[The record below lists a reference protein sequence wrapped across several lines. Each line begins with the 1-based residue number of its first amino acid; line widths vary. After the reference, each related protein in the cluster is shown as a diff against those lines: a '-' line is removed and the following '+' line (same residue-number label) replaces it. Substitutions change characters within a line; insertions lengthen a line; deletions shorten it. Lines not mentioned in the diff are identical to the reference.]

1 MPKAPSAKAT
11 DWNEYYRRER
21 FLLRFTQPFIFG
33 ALLRA
38 LKIYSVPHP
47 VVVELGGAG
56 GGVFD
61 AVRLTLH
68 PAAYHV
74 VDTNEY
80 GLNLIRE
87 KTGGGSVFLHLQDA
101 RNPALDLSADVV
113 FSTGLIEHFDEEGTR
128 KAIRSH
134 LTLLKPGGVAVITF
148 PTPTFLYRISRGI
161 SEFAGKWI
169 FHDERP
175 LRMPEIRAAI
185 EGAGIL
191 LDERLIW
198 QTPWTQEIVVI
209 RRLTS
214 SETAIVPPASASSSI
229 ASSLDTENPSPC
241 GFVVVLQTCNPG
253 GEMAAT
259 VRELAGAGFAGIV
272 VVDDGGSPGC
282 EFGEAARIAG
292 VIVCGHA
299 VALGRGASF
308 LTGIQQALYSF
319 PEIAGVVTAAA
330 GDRAA
335 DIVQIALAAVGH
347 PGAMILG
354 ARVTAPGRA
363 RVAARK
369 LLRLLAG
376 ATVVTDASSP
386 LRAIPAAFA
395 RELLERDVPG
405 DKFERDAL
413 FAARHRSIA
422 IVEEAIE
429 IEPTETAHT
438 ANPPPS
444 LRAWMALLRFGS
456 PPVLSSVLWLLLL
469 VPVAAECFGFRS
481 THLLAQIRWNSEGAV
496 RFRNYT
502 LAFAAITFAG
512 LFARRWF
519 LPAVSLGMVA
529 CTIFAV
535 GAAPPAAVLFFV
547 FSTTVLGRLT
557 LGESIEGPLAFLAG
571 TALWI
576 PAMYLTATL
585 PIHYP
590 GVYLAALV
598 LPVALGR
605 RHARRLG
612 LEWFD
617 LFRPTRLA
625 APAEMLAFAGLAFVV
640 AACWLVVL
648 KPENSTDGLA
658 MHLTI
663 PASIAL
669 HHAYSIDFRRF
680 VWAVM
685 PMGADFSYA
694 VVYMLGG
701 EFAARLLNLAM
712 LVTIAALV
720 FRGARAF
727 VSRPA
732 ALLLTAICIS
742 TPIVYLVTG
751 SLFVEN
757 FVAAMVLGG
766 LIALWRF
773 HQTHAAG
780 YLMLTAVLLGT
791 AIALKVG
798 AVAAGLMGLG
808 YLIWEVWR
816 SRPPWH
822 APGIEERP
830 VARSA
835 AFAAMVVLLLL
846 GSIPYAKAWRLTGNP
861 LFPYETAMFKS
872 PLVNGRDIQD
882 ARFSQPLDWS
892 TPFQLTFHTNLYQ
905 EGQAGS
911 MGFQYLLFL
920 PLTVAAFFALRSFE
934 GRSAI
939 VIGGVSALIVAGAR
953 PNARYFYFALPP
965 LTLGAAAALSWV
977 RDRQPLVY
985 RAALAAG
992 LAAAS
997 FNVWFLPCADW
1008 YNRDFYSA
1016 PLFSASGRATY
1027 MHTTSGAVREV
1038 IAWINRNNRTKP
1050 VVFTDGSY
1058 IAGLIAPVY
1067 ANHWHD
1073 YSFTM
1078 QVQATHLPDGLYRL
1092 FSRDGIAEMV
1102 VDRRHTDRQEAVTEL
1117 ISACGVPE
1125 FAAGP
1130 FVAMKLRPDCE
1141 GALREIPI
1149 PICSPGETLR
1159 RGNYDESD
1167 PRIVFAGKWT
1177 ASRQFTAAFGQSIT
1191 FSNVP
1196 GSTACFAMEGT
1207 GFDYIHARA
1216 YNRGRAEILV
1226 DGKPKTKF
1234 DLYSPGIEWQSRSS
1248 VRGLPPGRHVIDIR
1262 ALPEKSDAAT
1272 DFYIDLDR
1280 IVVY

>member
-1 MPKAPSAKAT
+1 MPKAP

-61 AVRLTLH
+61 AVRRTLH

-161 SEFAGKWI
+161 SEFAGKRI

-175 LRMPEIRAAI
+175 LQMPEIRAAI

-209 RRLTS
+209 RKPSS
-214 SETAIVPPASASSSI
+214 SETSILPPASASSPI
-229 ASSLDTENPSPC
+229 ASSLDMENPSPRRL
-241 GFVVVLQTCNPG
+241 VVVLQACNPD
-253 GEMAAT
+253 GEMAAM

-272 VVDDGGSPGC
+272 VVDDGSAPGC
-282 EFGEAARIAG
+282 EPEFGEVARIAG
-292 VIVCGHA
+292 VLVCGHA
-299 VALGRGASF
+299 VALGRVASWQ
-308 LTGIQQALYSF
+308 TGMHRALYSF
-319 PEIAGVVTAAA
+319 PEIAGVVTAAV
-330 GDRAA
+330 GDRPA
-335 DIVQIALAAVGH
+335 DIMQIARTAARC
-347 PGAMILG
+347 PNAMILG
-354 ARVTAPGRA
+354 GHAAAPGMAHPASR
-363 RVAARK
+363 
-369 LLRLLAG
+369 RLLQLFAG
-376 ATVVTDASSP
+376 VSVSNVSSP
-386 LRAIPAAFA
+386 LRAIPAPFA
-395 RELLERDVPG
+395 RKLLERDVPSNEF
-405 DKFERDAL
+405 DLDAVL
-413 FAARHRSIA
+413 AAGRESVA

-429 IEPTETAHT
+429 GESTKTKKVPV
-438 ANPPPS
+438 ANPLAS

-456 PPVLSSVLWLLLL
+456 SRAVPALLWLLLL
-469 VPVAAECFGFRS
+469 APLAAEYFGFRS
-481 THLLAQIRWNSEGAV
+481 TPLLRQERWVPTGEV
-496 RFRNYT
+496 HFLNYT
-502 LAFAAITFAG
+502 EAFAVFAFVG
-512 LFARRWF
+512 FFARRWF
-519 LPAVSLGMVA
+519 LPAAILGMLGL
-529 CTIFAV
+529 TIAAV
-535 GAAPPAAVLFFV
+535 GIGPPAAVLLFV
-547 FSTTVLGRLT
+547 FSATVLGRLV
-557 LGESIEGPLAFLAG
+557 LGDAIEGPLAFLAG

-576 PAMYLTATL
+576 AAMYLTATL
-585 PIHYP
+585 PIHYRAT
-590 GVYLAALV
+590 YFAALA
-598 LPVALGR
+598 LPIAIGPRLT
-605 RHARRLG
+605 RRLA

-625 APAEMLAFAGLAFVV
+625 APAEMPAFAGLAFVV

-648 KPENSTDGLA
+648 KPEISTDGLA
-658 MHLTI
+658 MHLNI
-663 PASIAL
+663 PASMAL
-669 HHAYSIDFRRF
+669 HHAYTIDFRRF

-685 PMGADFSYA
+685 PMGADFCYA

-712 LVTIAALV
+712 LITIAALV

-727 VSRPA
+727 VSRPV
-732 ALLLTAICIS
+732 ALMLTMICIS
-742 TPIVYLVTG
+742 TPTVYLVTG
-751 SLFVEN
+751 SMFVEN

-773 HQTHAAG
+773 HETHAQG
-780 YLMLTAVLLGT
+780 YLMLTAILLGT
-791 AIALKVG
+791 SIALKLG
-798 AVAAGLMGLG
+798 AAAAGLIGLG

-816 SRPPWH
+816 SRRPAH
-822 APGIEERP
+822 APDIEVRP
-830 VARSA
+830 VARGT
-835 AFAAMVVLLLL
+835 AFAAIVVVLLL

-872 PLVNGRDIQD
+872 PLINGRDIQD
-882 ARFSQPLDWS
+882 NRFNQPLNWR
-892 TPFQLTFHTNLYQ
+892 TPFRLTFHTDLYQ

-920 PLTVAAFFALRSFE
+920 PLTLAGFFALRSFE

-939 VIGGVSALIVAGAR
+939 VIGVVSALIIAGTK
-953 PNARYFYFALPP
+953 PNARYFYSALPP

-977 RDRQPLVY
+977 RSRQPLVY

-992 LAAAS
+992 LAAA
-997 FNVWFLPCADW
+997 FCNIWFLPCADW

-1016 PLFSASGRATY
+1016 PLFSAAGRATY
-1027 MHTTSGAVREV
+1027 LHNTEGAVREV

-1058 IAGLIAPVY
+1058 TAGLMAPVY
-1067 ANHWHD
+1067 ANNWHD

-1078 QVQATHLPDGLYRL
+1078 QVQATPLPAGVYRL

-1102 VDRRHTDRQEAVTEL
+1102 VDQRHTDRQDAVTRL
-1117 ISACGVPE
+1117 ISACGVAE

-1130 FVAMKLRPDCE
+1130 FIAMKLRPDCE
-1141 GALREIPI
+1141 GVLRQTTTNGA
-1149 PICSPGETLR
+1149 ICIPGEPLR
-1159 RGNYDESD
+1159 RGNYDETD

-1177 ASRQFTAAFGQSIT
+1177 ASRQYGAAYGQSIT
-1191 FSNVP
+1191 FSDAP
-1196 GSTACFAMEGT
+1196 GATACFAMEGT
-1207 GFDYIHARA
+1207 GFDYIHAMA

-1226 DGKPKTKF
+1226 DGEPEAKF
-1234 DLYSPGIEWQSRSS
+1234 DLYSPGVEWQSRSS
-1248 VRGLPPGRHVIDIR
+1248 VRGLRPGRHVIGIR
-1262 ALPEKSDAAT
+1262 ALPEKSDGAT
-1272 DFYIDLDR
+1272 DFCIDVDR
-1280 IVVY
+1280 IIVY